1 MYSIYT
7 YIVNRKRK
15 SLIDRIVNQCGKYII
30 WCASLS
36 TGPVRGDVWHVFG
49 VRFFES
55 LWGVLWLRGEDPLK
69 ILKTSFYPTP
79 KYPLN
84 SFRSQLRWKPETSS
98 NGSTSS
104 HFFPKFYVVLCCF
117 TACACAWVA
126 QQMGQSLALG
136 KAISA
141 NEFGFGKLRVFVNVH
156 FPQQRLAQV
165 GRSKKVKFHRFFW
178 RGDFF
183 QKFQETWVSNCP
195 PF

>member
-1 MYSIYT
+1 MANTSYDVHLYQQDPCVGT
-7 YIVNRKRK
+7 CGM
-15 SLIDRIVNQCGKYII
+15 SLVSDFSNP
-30 WCASLS
+30 SE
-36 TGPVRGDVWHVFG
+36 VFM
-49 VRFFES
+49 VE
-55 LWGVLWLRGEDPLK
+55 GEDPLK

-178 RGDFF
+178 RGDFS
-183 QKFQETWVSNCP
+183 KIP
-195 PF
+195 RDLGL